1 LVSRTIRSISFSTPA
16 PAPFVTYFF
25 YRAAEVDVQQDPGL
39 PFPTILA
46 LIAIASSSPPNI
58 WMPTGP
64 LGIKNIQLAAAFD
77 GIADQAFA
85 GDEFGVHQVGA
96 CDLQTARNGGSLTSS
111 IGASSSGKWGS
122 CMLSIFTTAM
132 SLGCAYLRSANVQ
145 FRKVAGMQSYLKT
158 RSAWSQ
164 FFIFLSLV
172 FSGLLIFV
180 MMVGTFAATKATGLS
195 LFEVSDMANWDTA
208 DLRYALF
215 LRIMLVV
222 QFAGLFLVPVLV
234 FAYLSDPRPAQ
245 YLGLRPT
252 APLFFVAGILVMVVS
267 LPLVEYLGALNQKI
281 RFPAGMEGWMK
292 SAEKEAQQ
300 QIGLLLK
307 QRSVFNLLLNIIMIA
322 GFAGIG
328 EELFFRG
335 VLQRLFIWGFK
346 MFG

>member
-1 LVSRTIRSISFSTPA
+1 
-16 PAPFVTYFF
+16 
-25 YRAAEVDVQQDPGL
+25 
-39 PFPTILA
+39 
-46 LIAIASSSPPNI
+46 
-58 WMPTGP
+58 
-64 LGIKNIQLAAAFD
+64 
-77 GIADQAFA
+77 
-85 GDEFGVHQVGA
+85 
-96 CDLQTARNGGSLTSS
+96 
-111 IGASSSGKWGS
+111 
-122 CMLSIFTTAM
+122 MLSIFTTGM
-132 SLGCAYLRSANVQ
+132 SLGCAYLRSAKVQ
-145 FRKVAGMQSYLKT
+145 IRKVAGMQSYLKT

-180 MMVGTFAATKATGLS
+180 MMIGTFAATKATGLS

-252 APLFFVAGILVMVVS
+252 APLFFVTGILVMVVS

-307 QRSVFNLLLNIIMIA
+307 QRSVSNLLLNIIMIA

-346 MFG
+346 NVWVGILLSAFLFSALHMQFYGFFPRFLLGILLGVIYWYSGSIWPAIAAHFFYDALLIVLAYFNPQMITEEQSSLIAPSLQVTFALLSAILTAALVWYMRKKSRADTALLRYVPPKDDNPFIREQ

>member
-1 LVSRTIRSISFSTPA
+1 
-16 PAPFVTYFF
+16 
-25 YRAAEVDVQQDPGL
+25 
-39 PFPTILA
+39 
-46 LIAIASSSPPNI
+46 
-58 WMPTGP
+58 
-64 LGIKNIQLAAAFD
+64 
-77 GIADQAFA
+77 
-85 GDEFGVHQVGA
+85 
-96 CDLQTARNGGSLTSS
+96 
-111 IGASSSGKWGS
+111 
-122 CMLSIFTTAM
+122 
-132 SLGCAYLRSANVQ
+132 
-145 FRKVAGMQSYLKT
+145 MQSYLKT

-180 MMVGTFAATKATGLS
+180 MMIGTFAATKATGLS
-195 LFEVSDMANWDTA
+195 LFEVSDMANWDSA
-208 DLRYALF
+208 DSRYALF

-252 APLFFVAGILVMVVS
+252 APLFFIAGILVMVVS
-267 LPLVEYLGALNQKI
+267 IPLVEYLGALNQKI

-307 QRSVFNLLLNIIMIA
+307 QRSVSNLLLNIIMIA

-346 MFG
+346 NVWVGILLSAFLFSALHMQFYGFFPRFLLGILLGVLYWYSGSIWPAIAAHFFYDALLIVLAYFNPQMITEEQSSLIAPSLQGAFAVLSAVLTAALVWYMRKNSRTDTALLHYVPPKDDNPFTSVT